1 MKSRNRYHDV
11 HKVKVYKDFYRPS
24 SNLYR
29 FVRSL
34 LSVLVAGESPAGGSH
49 HYQYI
54 KKK

>member
-1 MKSRNRYHDV
+1 MKIPNRQHDIN
-11 HKVKVYKDFYRPS
+11 KVKVYKDFYRPS

-34 LSVLVAGESPAGGSH
+34 LSVMVSGESPAGSSH
-49 HYQYI
+49 RYQYI